1 MGLTRPILR
10 PLADKVH
17 LQYLIVTNSRQ
28 MTTLNTN
35 NPYALRYLLNET
47 VYDFEITKKDREPN
61 EEPLVE
67 VSPDYQFLGGNKK
80 QILYIVDNQADAYF
94 SSGALDAF
102 SKTINA
108 LGLSMED
115 IAVFNIAKHTP
126 IIDFDQVCTYFNP
139 QKVILAGA
147 SPTQLTLNNLSLN
160 DPITINS
167 VKVLYTFSFEEM
179 LTDVERKKTFWQQVK
194 TL

>member
-1 MGLTRPILR
+1 
-10 PLADKVH
+10 
-17 LQYLIVTNSRQ
+17 

-47 VYDFEITKKDREPN
+47 VYAFEITKKDKEPN

-67 VSPDYQFLGGNKK
+67 ISPIYQFLGGNKK
-80 QILYIVDNQADAYF
+80 QILYIVDNQAHAYF
-94 SSGALDAF
+94 STGALDAF
-102 SKTINA
+102 SRTINA

-115 IAVFNIAKHTP
+115 IAVFNIGKHTP
-126 IIDFDQVCTYFNP
+126 IINFDQICAYFNP

-160 DPITINS
+160 DPITIDNI
-167 VKVLYTFSFEEM
+167 KVLYTFSFEEM
-179 LTDVERKKTFWQQVK
+179 LTDTERKKTFWQQVK

>member
-1 MGLTRPILR
+1 
-10 PLADKVH
+10 
-17 LQYLIVTNSRQ
+17 

-35 NPYALRYLLNET
+35 NPYALRYLLNDT
-47 VYDFEITKKDREPN
+47 VYAFEITKKDEELN

-67 VSPDYQFLGGNKK
+67 VSSYYEFLGENKK
-80 QILYIVDNQADAYF
+80 QILYIVDNQAHTYF

-102 SKTINA
+102 SRTINA

-115 IAVFNIAKHTP
+115 IAVFNIAKHTS
-126 IIDFDQVCTYFNP
+126 IINFDQICTYFNP

-160 DPITINS
+160 NPITLNN
-167 VKVLYTFSFEEM
+167 VKILYTFSFEEM
-179 LTDVERKKTFWQQVK
+179 LTDIERKKTFWQQVK

>member
-1 MGLTRPILR
+1 
-10 PLADKVH
+10 
-17 LQYLIVTNSRQ
+17 

-47 VYDFEITKKDREPN
+47 VYAFEITKKDGEPN

-67 VSPDYQFLGGNKK
+67 LSPDYEFLGGNKK
-80 QILYIVDNQADAYF
+80 QILYIVENQAHAYF

-102 SKTINA
+102 SRTINA

-115 IAVFNIAKHTP
+115 IAVFNIVEHT
-126 IIDFDQVCTYFNP
+126 INFDQICTYFSP
-139 QKVILAGA
+139 QKIILAGA

-160 DPITINS
+160 DPLTINN

-179 LTDVERKKTFWQQVK
+179 LTDIERKKTFWQQVK

>member
-1 MGLTRPILR
+1 
-10 PLADKVH
+10 
-17 LQYLIVTNSRQ
+17 

-47 VYDFEITKKDREPN
+47 VYAFEITKKDGEPN

-67 VSPDYQFLGGNKK
+67 LSPDYEFLGGNKK
-80 QILYIVDNQADAYF
+80 QILYIVENQAHAYF

-102 SKTINA
+102 SRTINA

-115 IAVFNIAKHTP
+115 IAVFNIVEHT
-126 IIDFDQVCTYFNP
+126 INFDQICAYFSP
-139 QKVILAGA
+139 QKIILAGA

-160 DPITINS
+160 DPLTINN

-179 LTDVERKKTFWQQVK
+179 LTDIERKKTFWQQVK